1 MAAMLKDGKTLRE
14 IGKAHGV
21 SYVTARTRLLAH
33 GYRMKPKGRK
43 ATLDREKLTA
53 ALAVNSG
60 NRKATAA
67 ALGVSIATVQRAIQA
82 L

>member
-1 MAAMLKDGKTLRE
+1 MGAMFKSGKTLRE
-14 IGKAHGV
+14 IGAAHGV
-21 SYVTARTRLLAH
+21 SYVTARAHLLAH

-43 ATLDREKLTA
+43 PALCKEKLVE

-60 NRKATAA
+60 NRKAAAA